1 MNRGFVSLTSALLI
15 SFIMLAVAFSAELE
29 GFLGRFNILDA
40 ESKERSAALA
50 EACVEVAILN
60 HLTGSAIAADFNCNV
75 VQDIVFNQNIYL
87 KTQAAVNKAHSN
99 MFVVLDKDFVILE
112 WKECDNFSSAE
123 TSC

>member
-15 SFIMLAVAFSAELE
+15 SFIMLAVAFSAGLA

-60 HLTGSAIAADFNCNV
+60 PLTGSAIAADFSCNV

-112 WKECDNFSSAE
+112 WNECDNFSSAE